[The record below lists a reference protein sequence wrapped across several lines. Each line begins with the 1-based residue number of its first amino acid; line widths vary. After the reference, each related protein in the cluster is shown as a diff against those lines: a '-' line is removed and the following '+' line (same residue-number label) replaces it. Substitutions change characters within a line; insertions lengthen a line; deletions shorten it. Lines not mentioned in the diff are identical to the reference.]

1 MATGLLSAVKGL
13 GIRTTRFPHPPGSNP
28 FEREITGVCVY
39 AGIVCVGTSRLS
51 MPSAILD
58 RNPIGCLGVITPTAM
73 NSGTA
78 QVFQPSGT
86 GSVAPDENPVK
97 DKPCGWLHTSPLRL
111 RILEQLCM
119 QPLLSV
125 HCPGAVFF
133 DSVTVYSES
142 IPAYVDSIP
151 V

>member
-28 FEREITGVCVY
+28 FERERTGVYMY
-39 AGIVCVGTSRLS
+39 AGIVCVGKPRISA
-51 MPSAILD
+51 PSAILD
-58 RNPIGCLGVITPTAM
+58 RNPIGCLGGITPTAM

-97 DKPCGWLHTSPLRL
+97 DKPCGWLHTIPS
-111 RILEQLCM
+111 
-119 QPLLSV
+119 
-125 HCPGAVFF
+125 G
-133 DSVTVYSES
+133 SES
-142 IPAYVDSIP
+142 RNSPVCNRYCLSI
-151 V
+151 VRELFALIL

>member
-28 FEREITGVCVY
+28 FEIKRTGVCVY
-39 AGIVCVGTSRLS
+39 AGIVCVGKPRIS

-58 RNPIGCLGVITPTAM
+58 RNPIGCLGIITPTAM

-78 QVFQPSGT
+78 QVFRPSGT

-97 DKPCGWLHTSPLRL
+97 DKPCGWLHTSPSGSESWNSSACNRYCLSIVRV
-111 RILEQLCM
+111 
-119 QPLLSV
+119 LLSL
-125 HCPGAVFF
+125 
-133 DSVTVYSES
+133 
-142 IPAYVDSIP
+142 IL
-151 V
+151 